1 MRKENN
7 MNILATFRSKN
18 QAMLFANILGKRGV
32 LCRVINTPR
41 FLTVSCG
48 LSVQFDVKYL
58 SLIKEI
64 LKTTSF
70 DTLGGLYL
78 INRNGTFDKI
88 NI

>member
-1 MRKENN
+1 MY
-7 MNILATFRSKN
+7 ILATFRSKN
-18 QAMLFANILGKRGV
+18 QAMLFADILSKRGFV
-32 LCRVINTPR
+32 CRVINTPR
-41 FLTVSCG
+41 FLSVSCG

-58 SLIKEI
+58 SIIKEI